1 MSGLELGDVEQAAAV
16 VMAAALV
23 VLLGYI
29 VARRG
34 GLLSPPQ
41 RARQWTRR
49 RDPADAREQLLAVM
63 RAPFEKQRLMSS
75 AEYRVF
81 KIIEEDVAAERRGH
95 RVFAQTSLGEILQ
108 SPSRSAFRS
117 INSKRVD
124 VLVVDPYGWPLLAV
138 EFQGDG
144 HYQGDAAA
152 RDAVKREALRKAG
165 VPYVEVFPTD
175 SDDQIRS
182 RVRERLGWQADA
194 PADG

>member
-1 MSGLELGDVEQAAAV
+1 MSGWELGVEQGAAV

-23 VLLGYI
+23 VLVGYI
-29 VARRG
+29 VARG
-34 GLLSPPQ
+34 GRLLSPPQ

-49 RDPADAREQLLAVM
+49 RDLADAREQLRAVM
-63 RAPFEKQRLMSS
+63 RAPFEKQRVMSL
-75 AEYRVF
+75 AEYRIF
-81 KIIEEDVAAERRGH
+81 RIIEEDVVAERRGH

-117 INSKRVD
+117 INGKRVD
-124 VLVVDPYGWPLLAV
+124 ILVVDSGGWPLLAV
-138 EFQGDG
+138 EIQGDG

-165 VPYVEVFPTD
+165 VPYVEVFPAD

-182 RVRERLGWQADA
+182 RVRERLGSPADA
-194 PADG
+194 SADG